1 MGWEGFGK
9 RGVTLHYCAQKGEKW
24 PECVYKIRRG
34 EDLLWLISRLS
45 TLSKGIESVLEF
57 HTVGFIATLKI

>member
-9 RGVTLHYCAQKGEKW
+9 EGSHTALPRTKGEKW
-24 PECVYKIRRG
+24 PECVYKNTTG

-45 TLSKGIESVLEF
+45 TLSKGIESVLKF
-57 HTVGFIATLKI
+57 HTVGFIATFKM